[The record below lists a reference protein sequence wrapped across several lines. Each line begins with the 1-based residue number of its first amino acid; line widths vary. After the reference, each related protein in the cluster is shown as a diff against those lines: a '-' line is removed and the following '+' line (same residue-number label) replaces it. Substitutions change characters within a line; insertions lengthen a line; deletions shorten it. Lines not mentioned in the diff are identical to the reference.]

1 MNFKY
6 IVAVSI
12 LIASAY
18 ARSEENDIQS
28 LSQRDVLE
36 EESLREIRGIGAAIL
51 SAGKSALKGLAKGLA
66 EHFGKRTAEDHEVM
80 KRLEAAIHS
89 LSQRDV
95 LEEESLREIRGIGA
109 AILSAGKSA
118 LKGLAKGLA
127 EHFGK
132 RTAEEHE
139 MMKRLEAVMR
149 DLDSLDYPEEASEM
163 ETRSFNQEEIANLYT
178 KKEKRILG
186 PILGLVSNAL
196 GGLLG

>member
-6 IVAVSI
+6 IVAVSF

-80 KRLEAAIHS
+80 KRLEVAIQS

-139 MMKRLEAVMR
+139 VMKRLEAVMR
-149 DLDSLDYPEEASEM
+149 DLDSLDYPEEASER
-163 ETRSFNQEEIANLYT
+163 ETRDFNQEE
-178 KKEKRILG
+178 KEKRIIG
-186 PILGLVSNAL
+186 PVLGLVGKPLES
-196 GGLLG
+196 LLE

>member
-12 LIASAY
+12 LIASVY
-18 ARSEENDIQS
+18 ARSEEK
-28 LSQRDVLE
+28 

-51 SAGKSALKGLAKGLA
+51 SAGKAGLKGLAKGLA

-80 KRLEAAIHS
+80 KRLEAAIQS

-95 LEEESLREIRGIGA
+95 LEEESLREIRSIGG

-127 EHFGK
+127 EHFANGK
-132 RTAEEHE
+132 RTAEDHE
-139 MMKRLEAVMR
+139 MMKRLEAAVR
-149 DLDSLDYPEEASEM
+149 DLDSLEHPEEASEK
-163 ETRSFNQEEIANLYT
+163 ETRGFNQEE
-178 KKEKRILG
+178 KEKRIIG
-186 PILGLVSNAL
+186 PVLGLVGSAL
-196 GGLLG
+196 GGLLKKIG